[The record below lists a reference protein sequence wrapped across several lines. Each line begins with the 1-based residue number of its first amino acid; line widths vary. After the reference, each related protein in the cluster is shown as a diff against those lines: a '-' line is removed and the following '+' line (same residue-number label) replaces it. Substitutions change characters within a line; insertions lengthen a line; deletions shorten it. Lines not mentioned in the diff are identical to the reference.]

1 MYDRQ
6 EIARAIE
13 LRITQRK
20 FENRRLQES
29 EIASV
34 RDSMNGIEHLESAGP
49 LQWYYS
55 CNFPIA
61 SGIVLAKMKDFSTEK
76 LVEYGFEGE
85 QIVLNLTLKGF
96 STSWARLPN
105 YLSMIILGYPEK
117 NEIVNVERAARKL
130 YRNSNR
136 KPLEELITG
145 RTELLDS
152 EMREILLSG
161 RLAPS
166 SFNRQPWIFE
176 ILGEREIA
184 IHGWKKLPAI
194 YEEVISIDLGV
205 VLSHV
210 YLMTRAIKD
219 EVALERKS
227 SRTYLLRWS

>member
-20 FENRRLQES
+20 FENRRLKEH
-29 EIASV
+29 EEASV
-34 RDSMNGIEHLESAGP
+34 RDSLKGLEHLERSGP

-55 CNFPIA
+55 QNFPIA
-61 SGIVLAKMKDFSTEK
+61 SGIVLAKMNDFSTEK

-136 KPLEELITG
+136 KPLEELIIG
-145 RTELLDS
+145 RTELLDPD
-152 EMREILLSG
+152 MREILLSG

-166 SFNRQPWIFE
+166 SFNRQPWTFE
-176 ILGEREIA
+176 ILDEREIA
-184 IHGWKKLPAI
+184 IHGWKKLPVI

-210 YLMTRAIKD
+210 YLMARAIKSG
-219 EVALERKS
+219 VTLERKS
-227 SRTYLLRWS
+227 TRTYLLRWS

>member
-20 FENRRLQES
+20 FENRQLQEH

-34 RDSMNGIEHLESAGP
+34 WDSLKGIKHLEGSES
-49 LQWYYS
+49 LRWYYS
-55 CNFPIA
+55 HNFPIA
-61 SGIVLAKMKDFSTEK
+61 SGIVLAKMYDFSTEK

-105 YLSMIILGYPEK
+105 YLSMIVLGYPEK
-117 NEIVNVERAARKL
+117 NEIVDVERAARHL

-145 RTELLDS
+145 RTELLDP
-152 EMREILLSG
+152 EIREILLSG

-166 SFNRQPWIFE
+166 SFNRQPWTFE
-176 ILGEREIA
+176 ILSEREIA
-184 IHGWKKLPAI
+184 VHGWKKLPAI

-210 YLMTRAIKD
+210 YLMACAVKG
-219 EVALERKS
+219 EVTLERKS
-227 SRTYLLRWS
+227 TRTYLLGWA